1 MAGLIKPLNSVYDQ
15 FRRLP
20 GVGNKS
26 ALRLAYHIIDMPE
39 EEVRRLAETLLQAKR
54 EIRFCKECFNLT
66 DSDVCEIC
74 ADTERDHSMIC
85 VVEQPQD
92 AMAMER
98 SHGYTGVYHVLHG
111 CLSPLD
117 GIGPEN
123 LRIKELLF
131 RLEKEDVKEVILA
144 TNSNVE
150 GEATA
155 SYLAQLLRHQPV
167 MVSRIARGLPM
178 GGDLEYADEVTLA
191 KALENR
197 TPIQRIREIQ
207 FVLGNDSF
215 MSMNCRTC

>member
-1 MAGLIKPLNSVYDQ
+1 MAGLIKPLNNLYEQ

-39 EEVRRLAETLLQAKR
+39 ADVQRLAETLLQAKR
-54 EIRFCKECFNLT
+54 DIRFCKECFNLT
-66 DSDVCEIC
+66 DSEVCSIC
-74 ADTERDHSMIC
+74 EDEKRDHSMIC

-92 AMAMER
+92 AVAMER

-117 GIGPEN
+117 GIGPEE

-131 RLEKEDVKEVILA
+131 RLGKEDVKEVILA

-155 SYLAQLLRHQPV
+155 AYLAQLLRNQPV
-167 MVSRIARGLPM
+167 IVSRIARGLPM

-197 TPIQRIREIQ
+197 IRI
-207 FVLGNDSF
+207 
-215 MSMNCRTC
+215 TK

>member
-1 MAGLIKPLNSVYDQ
+1 MAGMIKPLNNVYEQ

-20 GVGNKS
+20 GIGNKS

-39 EEVRRLAETLLQAKR
+39 ADVQRLAETLLQAKR
-54 EIRFCKECFNLT
+54 DIRLCKECFNLT
-66 DSDVCEIC
+66 DSEIC
-74 ADTERDHSMIC
+74 SICEDEKRDHSTIC

-92 AMAMER
+92 AVAMER
-98 SHGYTGVYHVLHG
+98 SHGYAGVYHVLHG

-117 GIGPEN
+117 GIGPEE

-131 RLEKEDVKEVILA
+131 RLGKDDVKEVILA

-155 SYLAQLLRHQPV
+155 SYLAQLLRNQPV
-167 MVSRIARGLPM
+167 IVSRIARGLPM

-197 TPIQRIREIQ
+197 IR
-207 FVLGNDSF
+207 
-215 MSMNCRTC
+215 MTK

>member
-39 EEVRRLAETLLQAKR
+39 EEVRRMAETLLQAKR

-74 ADTERDHSMIC
+74 ADTKRDHSMIC

-98 SHGYTGVYHVLHG
+98 SHGYAGVYHVLHG

-197 TPIQRIREIQ
+197 TPIKE
-207 FVLGNDSF
+207 
-215 MSMNCRTC
+215 

>member
-1 MAGLIKPLNSVYDQ
+1 MAGMIKPLNNVYEQ

-20 GVGNKS
+20 GIGNKS

-39 EEVRRLAETLLQAKR
+39 ADVRRLAETLLQAKR
-54 EIRFCKECFNLT
+54 DIRLCKECFNLT
-66 DSDVCEIC
+66 DSDVCSIC
-74 ADTERDHSMIC
+74 GDEKRDHSTIC

-92 AMAMER
+92 AVAMER
-98 SHGYTGVYHVLHG
+98 SHGYAGVYHVLHG

-117 GIGPEN
+117 GIGPEE
-123 LRIKELLF
+123 LRIKELLI
-131 RLEKEDVKEVILA
+131 RLGKDDVKEVILA

-155 SYLAQLLRHQPV
+155 SYLAQLLRNQPV
-167 MVSRIARGLPM
+167 IVSRIARGLPM

-197 TPIQRIREIQ
+197 IRI
-207 FVLGNDSF
+207 
-215 MSMNCRTC
+215 TK

>member
-1 MAGLIKPLNSVYDQ
+1 MAGLIKPLNNIYEQ

-39 EEVRRLAETLLQAKR
+39 ADVQRLAETLVQAKR
-54 EIRFCKECFNLT
+54 DIRLCKECFNLT
-66 DSDVCEIC
+66 DSDVCSIC
-74 ADTERDHSMIC
+74 RDEKRDHSTIC

-92 AMAMER
+92 AVAMER

-117 GIGPEN
+117 GIGPEE
-123 LRIKELLF
+123 LRIKELLI
-131 RLEKEDVKEVILA
+131 RLGKDDVKEVILA

-155 SYLAQLLRHQPV
+155 SYLAQLLRNQPV
-167 MVSRIARGLPM
+167 IVSRIARGLPM

-197 TPIQRIREIQ
+197 IR
-207 FVLGNDSF
+207 
-215 MSMNCRTC
+215 MTK

>member
-1 MAGLIKPLNSVYDQ
+1 MAGLIKPLNNVYEQ

-39 EEVRRLAETLLQAKR
+39 ADVRRLAETLLQAKR
-54 EIRFCKECFNLT
+54 DIRFCKECFNLT
-66 DSDVCEIC
+66 DSEVCAIC
-74 ADTERDHSMIC
+74 GDEKRDHSTIC

-98 SHGYTGVYHVLHG
+98 SHGYTGIYHVLHG

-117 GIGPEN
+117 GIGPEE

-131 RLEKEDVKEVILA
+131 RIGKDDVKEVILA

-155 SYLAQLLRHQPV
+155 SYLAQLLRQQPV
-167 MVSRIARGLPM
+167 IVSRIARGLPM
-178 GGDLEYADEVTLA
+178 GGDLEYADEITLA

-197 TPIQRIREIQ
+197 IRI
-207 FVLGNDSF
+207 
-215 MSMNCRTC
+215 TK

>member
-74 ADTERDHSMIC
+74 ADTKRDHSMIC

-155 SYLAQLLRHQPV
+155 SYLAQLLRYQPV

-197 TPIQRIREIQ
+197 TPIKE
-207 FVLGNDSF
+207 
-215 MSMNCRTC
+215 

>member
-66 DSDVCEIC
+66 DSDVCGIC

-155 SYLAQLLRHQPV
+155 SYLARLLRPQSV
-167 MVSRIARGLPM
+167 IVSRIARGLPM

-197 TPIQRIREIQ
+197 TLFKE
-207 FVLGNDSF
+207 
-215 MSMNCRTC
+215 